1 MKILIILLIFLSLV
15 NVFFMKSIDQ
25 CDVPIDSLDA
35 PDTPAAIGPYSKLTR
50 VNLGETDMIF
60 FSGQIGINPKTGE
73 LISDDISD
81 QTNQVL
87 TNIKTL
93 LENNASSLNNVA
105 KTTILLADMA
115 DFQTVNSIYAKY
127 FSQTLPARSTF
138 AVKALPKNAKVEIEG
153 VAFGKKE
160 CRNTQE
166 RLEFLENIN

>member
-1 MKILIILLIFLSLV
+1 MT
-15 NVFFMKSIDQ
+15 
-25 CDVPIDSLDA
+25 C
-35 PDTPAAIGPYSKLTR
+35 SKLP
-50 VNLGETDMIF
+50 VHCWKLNI
-60 FSGQIGINPKTGE
+60 ICI
-73 LISDDISD
+73 
-81 QTNQVL
+81 TNKSNQ
-87 TNIKTL
+87 K
-93 LENNASSLNNVA
+93 SSLNNVA